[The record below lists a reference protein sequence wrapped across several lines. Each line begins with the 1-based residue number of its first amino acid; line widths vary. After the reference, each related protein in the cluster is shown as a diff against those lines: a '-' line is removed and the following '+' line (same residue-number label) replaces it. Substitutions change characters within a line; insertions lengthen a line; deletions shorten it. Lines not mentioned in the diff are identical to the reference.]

1 MRKWGAGGGG
11 GFVSEYQINETSARS
26 TVPEQ
31 APAMQPPHQS
41 KIFEE
46 DGGGFYAIQYRIS
59 ATVPMPTA
67 SAPNKLP
74 FLYQQM
80 SRVGKVAIRNRLSP
94 EMLSLAVR
102 EQQIGRDQRGEHG
115 NGHEGEPARQEPA
128 AVRAPPAA

>member
-1 MRKWGAGGGG
+1 MAVSGNPGFLFIANLRVMRKWGAGGGG

-31 APAMQPPHQS
+31 APAMQPLHQS

-46 DGGGFYAIQYRIS
+46 DGGGLEGKLSKESLPFQASKWLHGSYVIQYRIS

-74 FLYQQM
+74 FCT
-80 SRVGKVAIRNRLSP
+80 SR
-94 EMLSLAVR
+94 
-102 EQQIGRDQRGEHG
+102 
-115 NGHEGEPARQEPA
+115 
-128 AVRAPPAA
+128 